1 MPSLITI
8 AQAPVSGF
16 SSGNQPK
23 IYNAVPPGSFF
34 TGPQTLPVVSINIRY
49 LVLYHLLDIDTR
61 INDTITYYLYPVPS
75 AGFPTVTVITTL
87 LTPALL
93 QAFITNKR
101 EHYEAEV
108 RFKFGLPGIYD
119 IYFEQTNASGTYT
132 VISQNL
138 RFTVV

>member
-1 MPSLITI
+1 MPSLVTI

-16 SSGNQPK
+16 ASGNQPK
-23 IYNAVPPGSFF
+23 IHNAVPPGNFS
-34 TGPQTLPVVSINIRY
+34 TGPQTLPVVRINIRY
-49 LVLYHLLDIDTR
+49 LVIYHLLDIDTR
-61 INDTITYYLYPVPS
+61 INDTVTYYLYPAPS
-75 AGFPTVTVITTL
+75 AGVPTVTVITTL
-87 LTPALL
+87 LTAARL
-93 QAFITNKR
+93 QQLITNKR

-108 RFKFGLPGIYD
+108 AFKFNSPGTYD

>member
-1 MPSLITI
+1 MPSLVTI

-16 SSGNQPK
+16 ASGNQPK
-23 IYNAVPPGSFF
+23 IHNAVPPGNFY
-34 TGPQTLPVVSINIRY
+34 TGPQTLPVVRINIRY
-49 LVLYHLLDIDTR
+49 LVIYHLLDIDTR
-61 INDTITYYLYPVPS
+61 INDTVTYYLYPVPS

-87 LTPALL
+87 LTAARL
-93 QAFITNKR
+93 QELISNKR
-101 EHYEAEV
+101 EHYEAEAA
-108 RFKFGLPGIYD
+108 FKFNSPGTYD